1 MPSLCRD
8 CGRIGEDAGRCPDCG
23 SPRLIAHGELDR
35 LAIAHIDCDAFY
47 ASVEKRRHP
56 DLADRP
62 VIVGG
67 GHRGVVLA
75 CCYVA
80 RIYGVR
86 SAMPMFKALKACPEA
101 VVIRPDMDHYQEVGR
116 EVRRMMETITPLVE
130 PLSIDEAFLDLSG
143 TERLHGGPPA
153 RTLALLALAIE
164 RQVGITVSIGLSYNK
179 FLAKVASD
187 IDKPRGFSIVGEGEA
202 RAFLAPK
209 PVGLIWGVGEKLRRR
224 LAADGIATIG
234 QLQERE
240 EAELARRYGS
250 IGLRLARFARGIDD
264 RSVIADR
271 ETKSISAETTF
282 DEDLA
287 DRAELA
293 RRLWHLAER
302 LSHRL
307 KEAELA
313 GGVVTLKLK
322 TADFRILTR
331 QHKLEAPSQLADT
344 LYGAALPLLARAAD
358 GTTYRLIGIG
368 VDDIQPAEVADP
380 PSLFDA
386 LPAKRALAEQAMDRL
401 RAKHGEEAIGKGRG
415 LTPPA
420 GERRR

>member
-1 MPSLCRD
+1 MLA
-8 CGRIGEDAGRCPDCG
+8 EAAQRCPDCG
-23 SPRLIAHGELDR
+23 SPRVLAHAELDR

-67 GHRGVVLA
+67 GQRGVVLA

-101 VVIRPDMDHYQEVGR
+101 VVIRPDMAHYQEVGH
-116 EVRRMMETITPLVE
+116 EVRRLMQEVTPLVE

-143 TERLHGGPPA
+143 TETLHGGPA
-153 RTLALLALAIE
+153 CRTLALLARRIE
-164 RQVGITVSIGLSYNK
+164 RELRITVSIGLSYNK

-187 IDKPRGFSIVGEGEA
+187 IDKPRGFGVVG
-202 RAFLAPK
+202 RAQALGFLAPK
-209 PVGLIWGVGEKLRRR
+209 PVGLIWGVGEKLGRR

-234 QLQERE
+234 QLQERG

-250 IGLRLARFARGIDD
+250 IGVRLARFSRGLDE
-264 RSVIADR
+264 RPVIADR
-271 ETKSISAETTF
+271 DTKSISVETTF
-282 DEDLA
+282 DADLSETE
-287 DRAELA
+287 ELS
-293 RRLWHLAER
+293 RRLWPLAEK
-302 LSHRL
+302 LAQRL

-322 TADFRILTR
+322 TGSFRILTR

-344 LYGAALPLLARAAD
+344 LYRAALPLLQRLAD
-358 GTTYRLIGIG
+358 GTAFRLIGIG
-368 VDDIQPAEVADP
+368 VDGIQPAAAADP
-380 PSLFDA
+380 PGLFDLA
-386 LPAKRALAEQAMDRL
+386 PAKRQLAEQAMDKL
-401 RAKHGEEAIGKGRG
+401 RAKLGEEAIGKGRG
-415 LTPPA
+415 LPA
-420 GERRR
+420 TGRRR